1 MWRIG
6 VDTGGTFTDFVISD
20 GKSLFI
26 KKVPSTPADPSR
38 AVIDGLKN
46 YIEFS
51 PTIVHGTTVATNAFL
66 ENKIAKTALIVT
78 KGFEHILHIGR
89 QNRLNLFS
97 LKPEK
102 PDPLIPLSLCFGVN
116 ERTLFD
122 GCIEKT
128 VKKDELLRISKR
140 LKKEKVQCV
149 AILFLHS
156 YANPENEKIAE
167 EILKGMNFNVTSSHS
182 ILPEYREYER
192 GVITAL
198 NASLIP
204 VMGGYLEKLKKDIS
218 GSKLFIMQ
226 SQGGFI
232 SPEIA
237 MVKPVFTLLSGPA
250 GGAIASSYI
259 GKLIG
264 VSKFITLDMGGTSTD
279 VSLIDGEFKI
289 TKENSLKGLPLRI
302 PMIDIQTVGAGG
314 GSIARIDR
322 GGALR
327 VGPESAGADP
337 GPACYGFS
345 ELPTVTDAFMVLGW
359 MIPEHFLG
367 GKMKIFPERSFR
379 AVEKLAK
386 ITGLDVYKTAEG
398 IVKVA
403 SATMEKALRVVSIE
417 RGYDPRDFSLFAFG
431 GAGGVCAVILAE
443 RLGMK
448 NVIVPNFQG
457 VFSALG
463 MILSDSVK
471 ELSTSFMKRIRDTKK
486 EELEKGFHK
495 LEKEAMELFKI
506 EGIEKGK
513 IIFSRSLDMRYKGQS
528 YELNI
533 PYKNGFLEEFHKA
546 HMKLYSHSYR
556 DREVE
561 IVNLRLRGAG
571 IVDKVELPY
580 SEVLQSSPENAFY
593 GEREIYYGGD
603 FMKAKVY
610 LREKLFP
617 GNFIKGPAIIS
628 SYDGTTF
635 VPSGYKCFVDKYYNL
650 LIGKENV

>member
-561 IVNLRLRGAG
+561 IVNLRLRGVG

-610 LREKLFP
+610 LREKLVP
-617 GNFIKGPAIIS
+617 GNLIKGPAIIS

>member
-546 HMKLYSHSYR
+546 HMKLYSHSSR

-610 LREKLFP
+610 VREKLVP
-617 GNFIKGPAIIS
+617 GNLIKGPAIIS